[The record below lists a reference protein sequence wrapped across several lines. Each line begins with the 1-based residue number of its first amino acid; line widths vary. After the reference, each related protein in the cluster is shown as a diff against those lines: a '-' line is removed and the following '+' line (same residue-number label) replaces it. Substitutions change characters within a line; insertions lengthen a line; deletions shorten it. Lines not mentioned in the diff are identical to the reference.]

1 MHFPLKRFGFAI
13 YNLFGQGFGV
23 GSQFLQ
29 IPVQSS
35 PCLLHIVLN
44 PNICVY
50 PCFPFHPTSWHH
62 FTPIP
67 PNAASH
73 TLVYSSALPFSTISL
88 HSSSHSQS
96 RSLIHLHYPI
106 KSIMHAYTSLS
117 LHQHQL
123 SLIFSRI
130 SAHSHPM
137 QHHHTLLFVK
147 YTPQCSFPFPPL
159 LSPPSIP
166 IALPTSS
173 HTQTTPITLP
183 SHSRDQLATKR
194 PLIIPRFSISFP
206 LSQIHLTH
214 LY

>member
-1 MHFPLKRFGFAI
+1 M
-13 YNLFGQGFGV
+13 V
-23 GSQFLQ
+23 
-29 IPVQSS
+29 S
-35 PCLLHIVLN
+35 PCSHSPSLV
-44 PNICVY
+44 
-50 PCFPFHPTSWHH
+50 TSWHH

-67 PNAASH
+67 LNAASYTPIH
-73 TLVYSSALPFSTISL
+73 SSALLIHSISL

-96 RSLIHLHYPI
+96 HSLIHLHYPI
-106 KSIMHAYTSLS
+106 KSIMHAYTPLS

-137 QHHHTLLFVK
+137 QHYSILLLSK
-147 YTPQCSFPFPPL
+147 YTPQCSFHSPPL
-159 LSPPSIP
+159 ISPPSIIITP
-166 IALPTSS
+166 PTSS
-173 HTQTTPITLP
+173 HTQTTPIPFP